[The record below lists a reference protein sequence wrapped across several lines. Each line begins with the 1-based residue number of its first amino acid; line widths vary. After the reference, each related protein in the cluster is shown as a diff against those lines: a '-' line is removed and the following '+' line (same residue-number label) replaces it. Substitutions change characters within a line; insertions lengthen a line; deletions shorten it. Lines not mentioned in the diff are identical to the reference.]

1 MRGGGVEALERSRAG
16 REPDLGIDTRERG
29 VDQDGRSSGLTAP
42 NGAAQEA
49 VIGQALRAGG
59 VKPEEV
65 GYVEAH
71 GTGTELGDPIEAHAL
86 AGVLGPGRRDKLI
99 VGSVK
104 TNIGH
109 LEAAAG
115 IAGLIKVVL
124 SLNAEWIP
132 AHLHFQRMN
141 PHIDWKGMPVEI
153 PVAGKA
159 WKRGEK
165 KRIAGVSSFGFSGTN
180 AHVVLEEAP
189 AVEALPE
196 SGKQEEIL
204 TLSGR
209 TGEALDELVRR
220 YVALPEQRLGDL
232 CATAN
237 RGRSHFEE
245 RLAVVGSSWGEV
257 SGKLRQGEWVRGRAR
272 REKLRVGYLFTGQGS
287 QYVGMGRELYET
299 EPVFRKA
306 IEECER
312 ILRGKLDKP
321 LLEVLYGGQGQELER
336 TEYTQPAL
344 VAVEWSLAELWKS
357 WGIEAAWVFGHSV
370 GEYAAAL
377 VAGVWTLEEGLELIA
392 ERGRRMQAQGE
403 GWGMLAAECGVEQA
417 RKWESGWV
425 SIAAE
430 NGPGRVTLSGREAEL
445 GKVEEEMKAAG
456 VRVKRLEVKQ
466 GAITRRRW
474 KGWRGSLPNW

>member
-29 VDQDGRSSGLTAP
+29 EPGWAFERIDGTQRSGTGSGD
-42 NGAAQEA
+42 
-49 VIGQALRAGG
+49 RAGVAG
-59 VKPEEV
+59 RGGGSREEV

-287 QYVGMGRELYET
+287 QYVGEW
-299 EPVFRKA
+299 
-306 IEECER
+306 
-312 ILRGKLDKP
+312 
-321 LLEVLYGGQGQELER
+321 GGGFVR
-336 TEYTQPAL
+336 PSRY
-344 VAVEWSLAELWKS
+344 
-357 WGIEAAWVFGHSV
+357 SV
-370 GEYAAAL
+370 
-377 VAGVWTLEEGLELIA
+377 
-392 ERGRRMQAQGE
+392 RR
-403 GWGMLAAECGVEQA
+403 
-417 RKWESGWV
+417 
-425 SIAAE
+425 
-430 NGPGRVTLSGREAEL
+430 
-445 GKVEEEMKAAG
+445 
-456 VRVKRLEVKQ
+456 
-466 GAITRRRW
+466 
-474 KGWRGSLPNW
+474 